1 MTPTKALG
9 LPEFVAMMAVLF
21 ATLAFS
27 IDAMLPALPEIAA
40 ELSPDAPNRA
50 QLIVLSFVL
59 GMGFGTIVTGPL
71 SDAFGRKPVITGG
84 IALYILGAV
93 LAYFAQSLE
102 LVLAARVLQGL
113 GAASP
118 RIVPMAMMRDMYE
131 GRRMAQITSF
141 MMTVFMLVPAVAPA
155 IGAQIIALAGWRF
168 IFVAF
173 ILFALI
179 GGTWINLRQP
189 ETLPPEKRRPLSFD
203 TLKLAFGEVTRN
215 RLVMLY
221 TAVLTLAFA
230 QMMALISSTQ
240 QIYDVTYGQGANFPM
255 WFALSALIAAT
266 GTILNARLVMTVGMR
281 KLALTS
287 YLVQTILAACFL
299 LAYWLGAIPAALAFP
314 IWFIWSVSI
323 FFMAGLTFG
332 NLNAL
337 ALQPMG
343 HIAGMA
349 ASVIAAIS
357 TILSV
362 VLAIP
367 ISQAFN
373 GTPVPLLIG
382 AVICSGL
389 AFLLLRTTIEEV
401 DVLHQRAAPQSPQ
414 KG

>member
-1 MTPTKALG
+1 MRPTKALG

-27 IDAMLPALPEIAA
+27 IDAMLPALPEIAR

-59 GMGFGTIVTGPL
+59 GMGVGTVVTGPL
-71 SDAFGRKPVITGG
+71 SDAFGRKPVISFG
-84 IALYILGAV
+84 IALYILGAL
-93 LAYFAQSLE
+93 LAYFAQTLE
-102 LVLAARVLQGL
+102 LVLAARVIQGL

-141 MMTVFMLVPAVAPA
+141 VMTVFMLVPAVAPS
-155 IGAQIIALAGWRF
+155 IGALIIHAAGWRY
-168 IFVAF
+168 IFAAF
-173 ILFALI
+173 IVFALI
-179 GGTWINLRQP
+179 GGLWINLRQP
-189 ETLPPEKRRPLSFD
+189 ETLPPEDRRPLSF
-203 TLKLAFGEVTRN
+203 TQLRLALAEVTGN
-215 RLVMLY
+215 RMVMLY
-221 TAVLTLAFA
+221 TAVLTLGFT
-230 QMMALISSTQ
+230 QMMGLISSTQ
-240 QIYDVTYGQGANFPM
+240 PIYDQTYGQAANFPL

-281 KLALTS
+281 RLALLS
-287 YLVQTILAACFL
+287 YAVQTVFAATFL
-299 LAYWLGAIPAALAFP
+299 VAFEFGLIPPTLAFP
-314 IWFIWSVSI
+314 VWFFWSVSV

-357 TILSV
+357 TVLSV
-362 VLAIP
+362 ILAIP
-367 ISQAFN
+367 IGQAFN
-373 GTPVPLLIG
+373 GTPAPLLIG
-382 AVICSGL
+382 TMICSGL
-389 AFLLLRTTIEEV
+389 CWLLMTRSNEIDDLSGAPH
-401 DVLHQRAAPQSPQ
+401 LHT
-414 KG
+414 